1 MSRDGDLERVEKSSM
16 AYDESGRLLFIQII
30 YYARP

>member
-1 MSRDGDLERVEKSSM
+1 MSRDGDLKGAEKSSM
-16 AYDESGRLLFIQII
+16 VYDESGRLLFIQII